1 MSIKIVIDSGSDILQ
16 NELGYEGVEVIPIKL
31 YFGDHEYIPG
41 VNLNNVEFYEKL
53 RVVDKLPHTVQIN
66 PQEYFEVFKKII
78 DKKDQ
83 VLCITL
89 SSDLSGTYNSALIAK
104 QEVDEKNIEIVDSK
118 NAIVG
123 FRSLVDI
130 AIEQIKLGKS
140 LKEIGKYLNDVKKNI
155 RLMAVVDDL
164 KYLKMGGRLKAAEYT
179 VANFF
184 RIKPILHVHEGE
196 VKSLTTSR
204 GFKKGYQKISDMID
218 EDIDYSKPIYVAH
231 SDCPEKID
239 DFVSVISKKINLDNI
254 KAKEIGPAIGTHT
267 GPGIIGIMYYVK
279 WFFKH

>member
-1 MSIKIVIDSGSDILQ
+1 MGIKIVIDSGSDIIN
-16 NELGYEGVEVIPIKL
+16 NEQGYEGIEILPIKL

-41 VNLNNVEFYEKL
+41 VNLNNKEFYDKL
-53 RVVDKLPHTVQIN
+53 REVTKLPHTVQIN
-66 PQEYFEVFKKII
+66 PQEYYEVFKKII
-78 DKKDQ
+78 DEKDQ
-83 VLCITL
+83 ILCITL
-89 SSDLSGTYNSALIAK
+89 SSALSGTYNSALIAM
-104 QEVDEKNIEIVDSK
+104 QEIDSKNIQVVDSL

-130 AIEQIKLGKS
+130 AIEQVKLGKS
-140 LKEIGKYLNDVKKNI
+140 LIQITDYLNNIKKNI

-204 GFKKGYQKISDMID
+204 GFKKGYEKIAAMISDD
-218 EDIDYSKPIYVAH
+218 VDYTKPIYVAH
-231 SDCPEKID
+231 SDCPEKIK
-239 DFVSVISKKINLDNI
+239 DFVSVISNKIKLNDY
-254 KAKEIGPAIGTHT
+254 KAREIGPAIGTHT

-279 WFFKH
+279 

>member
-1 MSIKIVIDSGSDILQ
+1 MGIKLVIDSGSDILKD
-16 NELGYEGVEVIPIKL
+16 EKGYQGIKVLPIKL
-31 YFGDHEYIPG
+31 YFGVTEYIPG
-41 VNLNNVEFYEKL
+41 VNLNNKEFYDKL
-53 RVVDKLPHTVQIN
+53 RNVTKLPHTVQIN
-66 PQEYFEVFKKII
+66 PQEYFEVFKEIT
-78 DKKDQ
+78 DKNDQ
-83 VLCITL
+83 ILCITL
-89 SSDLSGTYNSALIAK
+89 SSALSGTYNSALIAQ
-104 QEVDEKNIEIVDSK
+104 QEVDAKNIAVVDSE

-123 FRSLVDI
+123 FRSLVDM

-140 LKEIGKYLNDVKKNI
+140 LKEIVDYLNVIKKKI

-204 GFKKGYQKISDMID
+204 GFKKGYQKIADLIND
-218 EDIDYSKPIYVAH
+218 DVDYNKPIYVAH
-231 SDCPEKID
+231 SDCPEKVE
-239 DFVSVISKKINLDNI
+239 DFVSAISGKIKLDEYQ
-254 KAKEIGPAIGTHT
+254 AKEIGPAIGTHT

-279 WFFKH
+279 